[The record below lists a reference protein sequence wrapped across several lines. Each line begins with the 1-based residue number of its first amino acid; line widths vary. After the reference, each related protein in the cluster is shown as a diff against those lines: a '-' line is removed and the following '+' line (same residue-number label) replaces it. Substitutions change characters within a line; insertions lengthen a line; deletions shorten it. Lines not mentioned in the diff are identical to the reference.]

1 MDITGA
7 NANLTLSIALLF
19 PIPQTLQGFAAD
31 DVYDFDEIEN
41 VETLM
46 GVDGILS
53 AGWTWK
59 PQVQT
64 MMFQADSP
72 SCAIFDTW
80 NQQMAAA
87 NTVYPASGVLT
98 IPALGLKMIQT
109 TGYLT
114 RYKLPGVKKLVQ
126 PRRFAITWGRVVPA
140 PAI

>member
-1 MDITGA
+1 MDITGS
-7 NANLTLSIALLF
+7 NANLTIAISSLF

-53 AGWTWK
+53 GGWTWK

-64 MMFQADSP
+64 IIFQADSP
-72 SCAIFDTW
+72 SCAVFDTW
-80 NQQMAAA
+80 NMQMAAA
-87 NTVYPASGVLT
+87 NTVYPATGVLT
-98 IPALGLKMIQT
+98 IPALGLKMVQT
-109 TGYLT
+109 TGFLT

-140 PAI
+140 RA

>member
-7 NANLTLSIALLF
+7 NANLTIVISSLF
-19 PIPQTLQGFAAD
+19 PVPQTLQGFAAD

-64 MMFQADSP
+64 INFQADSP
-72 SCAIFDTW
+72 SCAVFDTW
-80 NQQMAAA
+80 NMQMAAA
-87 NTVYPASGVLT
+87 NTVYPATGVLSL
-98 IPALGLKMIQT
+98 PALGLKMIQT
-109 TGYLT
+109 NGFLT
-114 RYKLPGVKKLVQ
+114 RYKLPGAKKLIG

-140 PAI
+140 PA